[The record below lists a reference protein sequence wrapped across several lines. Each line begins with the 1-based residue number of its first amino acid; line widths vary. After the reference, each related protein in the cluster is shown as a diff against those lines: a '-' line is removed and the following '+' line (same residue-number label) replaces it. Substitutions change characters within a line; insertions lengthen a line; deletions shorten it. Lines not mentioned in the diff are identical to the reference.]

1 MTIATRCLFLLTTNQ
16 VTPSLSLILSGARS
30 LKVTVMEVALQLAT
44 ARACGSPVG
53 TRKAE
58 EGMRM
63 CTKDTLS
70 LLKKQ
75 GTKGRL
81 LTELNHTECYIHIYM
96 YLSLSVHSQT
106 RCPQQFHRHLIT
118 YIVCIE

>member
-1 MTIATRCLFLLTTNQ
+1 MTLATCCPSLLTTNA
-16 VTPSLSLILSGARS
+16 VTPSLSLTLSGAGS
-30 LKVTVMEVALQLAT
+30 LQVRVMEVALQLAT

-63 CTKDTLS
+63 CTQDTLS

-81 LTELNHTECYIHIYM
+81 LTELNHTECYIHIYICTFP
-96 YLSLSVHSQT
+96 YHYTVKLDVLNNFIGISSH
-106 RCPQQFHRHLIT
+106 I
-118 YIVCIE
+118 